1 MLETPDA
8 PVKLSATGVSAE
20 FFQTLGAQ
28 PMLGRLFRA
37 EDDVPNAAPT
47 VIVSH
52 KLWRTHLN
60 ADPAIVGKPLRLVDG
75 PPGPPVI
82 IIGVMPAAFDFPRG
96 TDLWIPVVPVLA
108 NASANDKIDALEA
121 IGVLFVLGRLREG
134 VTPASAASQL
144 DAIVRG
150 IRAKAAASGKRTPGV
165 QNQATP
171 PASATSPT
179 SPTSPASPKPP
190 SPPARRSRL
199 SRRCSITCS
208 GPSVTR
214 CGGCSARSACCC

>member
-1 MLETPDA
+1 M
-8 PVKLSATGVSAE
+8 
-20 FFQTLGAQ
+20 
-28 PMLGRLFRA
+28 
-37 EDDVPNAAPT
+37 PNAAPT

-60 ADPAIVGKPLRLVDG
+60 ADPAIVGKPLRLDRTTQ
-75 PPGPPVI
+75 PGPPVI

-96 TDLWIPVVPVLA
+96 TDYWTPVVPVLA
-108 NASANDKIDALEA
+108 NASANNKIDALEA

-134 VTPASAASQL
+134 VTPAAAAAQL

-165 QNQATP
+165 HSGRRRRRSPSRSRP
-171 PASATSPT
+171 PRDH
-179 SPTSPASPKPP
+179 P
-190 SPPARRSRL
+190 SPS

-214 CGGCSARSACCC
+214 CGGCSARWACCC